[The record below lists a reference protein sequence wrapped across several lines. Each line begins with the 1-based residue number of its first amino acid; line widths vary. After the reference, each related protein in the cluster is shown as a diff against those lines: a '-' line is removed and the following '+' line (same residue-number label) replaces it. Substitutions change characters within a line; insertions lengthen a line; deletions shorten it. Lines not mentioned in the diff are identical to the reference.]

1 MDFQI
6 TAIQK
11 PTYTHFI
18 IEGENT
24 TENTLRYL
32 REIYKECT
40 ANNYRYILIEER
52 FEGKFLGVTNL
63 YDIMSTAS
71 QEGFGFFKAIA
82 FVDSSAQSNDLK
94 FIEDLA
100 INRSLP
106 VHSFPTVE
114 KAEKWLTNKII
125 TE

>member
-1 MDFQI
+1 MDFKI

-24 TENTLRYL
+24 SENTLRYL

-40 ANNYRYILIEER
+40 ANNYRYILIEEH
-52 FEGKFLGVTNL
+52 FEGKFLGIINV
-63 YDIMSTAS
+63 YEIISTAS

-82 FVDSSAQSNDLK
+82 FVDSSAHGNDLK
-94 FIEDLA
+94 FIEDIA

-106 VHSFPTVE
+106 VHSFPSVE
-114 KAEKWLTNKII
+114 EAEKWLTSKII
-125 TE
+125 TK